1 MNINSLKY
9 YEQLVVIINNCKL
22 KIPLRH
28 VQICSICAKQNVAER
43 LQVKYLF
50 HDIIIAEI
58 IQSSFLYYEQASKEI
73 LFC

>member
-1 MNINSLKY
+1 MFRY
-9 YEQLVVIINNCKL
+9 VPYV
-22 KIPLRH
+22 
-28 VQICSICAKQNVAER
+28 QNVAER

-58 IQSSFLYYEQASKEI
+58 IQSSFLYYEQASKEL